1 MRIRRWPRRSSSSP
15 SPLLRMSTGSV
26 VVLAKSETRKAR
38 SMMPPTQLEAI
49 AQAVAQ
55 RQSRYQRDT
64 LLFGLLARLLLQGQ
78 PVAPER
84 LARMLHRN
92 LDEVRPIL
100 RAHPELE
107 YDEHGHLVGS
117 GLTLVPTTHQFQ

>member
-1 MRIRRWPRRSSSSP
+1 MSIRRWPRRSSSSP
-15 SPLLRMSTGSV
+15 SHLRRMSTGSV
-26 VVLAKSETRKAR
+26 VVPAKLGTRKAR
-38 SMMPPTQLEAI
+38 SMMPPTQLGAI

-64 LLFGLLARLLLQGQ
+64 LLFGLLARLFLQGL
-78 PVAPER
+78 PVAPEL
-84 LARMLHRN
+84 LARQLHRD

-117 GLTLVPTTHQFQ
+117 